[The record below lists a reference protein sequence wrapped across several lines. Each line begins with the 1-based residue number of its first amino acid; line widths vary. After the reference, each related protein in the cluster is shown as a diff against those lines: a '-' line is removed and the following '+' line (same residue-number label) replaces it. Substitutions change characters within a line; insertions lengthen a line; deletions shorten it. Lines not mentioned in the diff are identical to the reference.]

1 MNNYLSQNPVAK
13 QFVMDVYKLNENASV
28 DNLLKRATETTLDTF
43 KKLVFDIASKSGRNP
58 DTLRAML
65 ADVGSS
71 QTVKG
76 LIAKMKDYADEVEIS
91 DSRYAQV
98 KKMYLDALNSIGD
111 ALKRLVEVEPKLG
124 AMIIDNFKG
133 ISKKL
138 IDSVDDIAITYSK
151 KLAQNESKFQG
162 SEEPLNESIF
172 TGYKGRIE
180 KLRKTLVNLIADSQ
194 GKDAKSGYGRDWQ
207 RLFSALD
214 QKLQVLETSKDI
226 TGEKDRKNLAD
237 LEKQTDNL
245 AEEYYN
251 YKIKATEQSMKK
263 IVDDDE
269 LVTKF
274 SDVVEMI
281 TKALDL
287 IAKAN
292 VQEGIV
298 ETAIREEMEEMENKI
313 NQKVFPIK
321 IGAKD
326 TDIKFKK
333 TGLIAAVQKSMMDAF
348 PSIRTFLSKH
358 YGVDGKYGK
367 ATATAIKSI
376 QSALGNKNANGELD
390 KALLDTM
397 LTMDQISKENKKII
411 ADALDNLKKAYAIS
425 ESIVITSNEFMK
437 MFEAIYLDDDDL
449 QKELEKSSEDMAN
462 TPEVTTGKTG
472 GTDSSIAKDLA
483 KMLRKGG
490 YNKNAE
496 EEDFLKED
504 GTFKNSYP
512 VNFSHAW
519 LDTLVANEESAD
531 KPSFFWLQNSG
542 EKTGALYSTKR
553 LAGTIKKPYNWK
565 KWAEIS
571 GDDSEDEKNNFAK
584 WYTGYWSNFGGM
596 SDEQRVKLFPEILK
610 YYSDPKNS
618 EEIPADLKSDFNSLV
633 SSFDDLKDSLKS
645 GKSDKDSSSY
655 EYLAQGYL
663 SAEAMK
669 EIERTAKIAAQVDDN
684 DPDLGFY
691 EFLLLSTLVSLAS
704 TCVAWD
710 SENKRWA
717 PAIQILQNKVLTNDV
732 VKRVTG
738 DKILTWP
745 EKSPIIKLTKEG
757 AEIMEKGY
765 EGNSK
770 KLFLSNM
777 ERATKVL
784 QPLVQKHADRMNLI
798 SSEDIN
804 SNDRKSIYIVPES

>member
-1 MNNYLSQNPVAK
+1 MNNYLSHNPVAK

-28 DNLLKRATETTLDTF
+28 DTLLKRATETTLDTF
-43 KKLVFDIASKSGRNP
+43 KKLVFDLASKSNRNP

-65 ADVGSS
+65 ADIGSS

-76 LIAKMKDYADEVEIS
+76 LIAKMKDYADETEIS
-91 DSRYAQV
+91 DSKYAQV
-98 KKMYLDALNSIGD
+98 KQMYLTALNSIGD

-124 AMIIDNFKG
+124 SMIIDNFKG
-133 ISKKL
+133 LSKKL
-138 IDSVDDIAITYSK
+138 MDSVDDIAIAYSK
-151 KLAQNESKFQG
+151 SLAKNESEFSSP
-162 SEEPLNESIF
+162 SEILNESIF

-180 KLRKTLVNLIADSQ
+180 KLRKNLVNLISDSQ

-214 QKLQVLETSKDI
+214 QKLQVLETSKEI

-269 LVTKF
+269 LITKF
-274 SDVVEMI
+274 SDVVEML

-298 ETAIREEMEEMENKI
+298 EAAIREELEETENKI

-326 TDIKFKK
+326 TDLKFKK

-367 ATATAIKSI
+367 ATATAIKAI

-397 LTMDQISKENKKII
+397 LTMDQISKENKKLIS
-411 ADALDNLKKAYAIS
+411 DSLDSLKKAYAIS
-425 ESIVITSNEFMK
+425 ESAAISLGEFMK
-437 MFEAIYLDDDDL
+437 IFEAIYLDDDDL
-449 QKELEKSSEDMAN
+449 QKELEKSADDMAN
-462 TPEVTTGKTG
+462 TPEVATAASG
-472 GTDSSIAKDLA
+472 GTDLSIAKDLA

-512 VNFSHAW
+512 ANFSQAW

-531 KPSFFWLQNSG
+531 KPSFFWLQSPG
-542 EKTGALYSTKR
+542 EKIGSLYSTKR
-553 LAGTIKKPYNWK
+553 LTGTVKKPYNWK

-571 GDDSEDEKNNFAK
+571 GSDSDDEKNNFAK
-584 WYTGYWSNFGGM
+584 WYTGYWSNFGGI
-596 SDEQRVKLFPEILK
+596 SDEQRLQLFSEILK

-618 EEIPADLKSDFNSLV
+618 EDIPVDLKNDFNSMV
-633 SSFDDLKDSLKS
+633 ATFDDLKDSLKGAKS
-645 GKSDKDSSSY
+645 GKDSDSFEFLS
-655 EYLAQGYL
+655 QGYI
-663 SAEAMK
+663 SPDAMK
-669 EIERTAKIAAQVDDN
+669 EIEKAAKLAAQIDDK

-691 EFLLLSTLVSLAS
+691 EFLLLSSLVSLTS
-704 TCVAWD
+704 SCVAWD
-710 SENKRWA
+710 SVNKKWA
-717 PAIQILQNKVLTNDV
+717 PAFKILKNNVLTEDV
-732 VKRVTG
+732 ISRVSG
-738 DKILTWP
+738 DKIFSWP
-745 EKSPIIKLTKEG
+745 VKSPILKLEKSG
-757 AEIMEKGY
+757 MKMMDKGY
-765 EGNSK
+765 DGNSRK
-770 KLFLSNM
+770 VFFENF
-777 ERATKVL
+777 ERADKVL
-784 QPLVQKHADRMNLI
+784 QPLVQKHADRMNLV
-798 SSEDIN
+798 SGEDVKL
-804 SNDRKSIYIVPES
+804 NDKKSIYIVPEA